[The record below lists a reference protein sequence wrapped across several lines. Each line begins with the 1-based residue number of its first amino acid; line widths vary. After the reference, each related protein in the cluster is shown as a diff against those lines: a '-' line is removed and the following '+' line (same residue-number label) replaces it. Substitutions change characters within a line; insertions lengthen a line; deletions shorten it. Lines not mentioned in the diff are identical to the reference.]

1 MRFFFIG
8 PRILGIRPGII
19 LGASDFRKAF
29 GAPRRG
35 TVPGRSVLWSIA
47 SILLRGAVG
56 GIIGAALAS
65 ACILL
70 WP

>member
-8 PRILGIRPGII
+8 PRILGIRPGISF
-19 LGASDFRKAF
+19 GASDFRKAS
-29 GAPRRG
+29 PRRG
-35 TVPGRSVLWSIA
+35 TVPGRIA
-47 SILLRGAVG
+47 SILLRAAAG